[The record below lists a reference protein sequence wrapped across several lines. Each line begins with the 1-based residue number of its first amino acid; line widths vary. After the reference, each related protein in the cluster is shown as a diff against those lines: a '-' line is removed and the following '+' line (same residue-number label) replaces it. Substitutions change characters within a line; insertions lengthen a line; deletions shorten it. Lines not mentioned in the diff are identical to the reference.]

1 MTHPAWLRAAALVGF
16 LFGLLTIRE
25 GSAVLFGAADDA
37 ARLAAGDYVPFVLWF
52 NFLAGF
58 VYVIAATGL
67 AFLQRWAVRMALAI
81 AVATLAVFGA
91 FGVHVMTG
99 GAFELRTIVA
109 MTLRCAVWFAIA
121 ALGWRVL
128 QKRS

>member
-1 MTHPAWLRAAALVGF
+1 M
-16 LFGLLTIRE
+16 LF
-25 GSAVLFGAADDA
+25 AADDA
-37 ARLAAGDYVPFVLWF
+37 ARLAAGDYVSFVVWF

-58 VYVIAATGL
+58 AYVVAATGL
-67 AFLQRWAVRMALAI
+67 AFLQRWSVRMALAI
-81 AVATLAVFGA
+81 AVATLAVFAA

-99 GAFELRTIVA
+99 GAFELRTVVA

-128 QKRS
+128 WKQPIQSS